1 MLITNAYPH
10 LGIIYHIYDLFGHTF
25 YKILVILLLD
35 IE

>member
-10 LGIIYHIYDLFGHTF
+10 LGIIYHTYVLVRYTF
-25 YKILVILLLD
+25 YKILIILLLD